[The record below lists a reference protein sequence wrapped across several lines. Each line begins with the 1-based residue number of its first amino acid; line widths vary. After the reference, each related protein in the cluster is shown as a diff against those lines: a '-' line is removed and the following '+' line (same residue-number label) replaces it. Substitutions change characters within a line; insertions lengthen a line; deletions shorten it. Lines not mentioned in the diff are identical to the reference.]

1 MITIISPAKLL
12 NFDRQNITEEFT
24 QPLFQDES
32 QLLIN
37 KLKKLSSKK
46 ISNLMGLS
54 KKLSDLNFERYQQ
67 WHLPFTAKNA
77 KQALFAFNGEVYNG
91 LKAETLKMDEVAVA
105 QDNLRILSGL
115 HGVLRPLDLIQPY
128 RLEMGTKIGA
138 RRAKTLYEYWSKKVT
153 NQLAKELPKDELVIN
168 LASNEYFK
176 VVDQAKLKRRIITP
190 VFKDEKNGKYKVLT
204 IYAKHARGMMARFII
219 QNKIRNP
226 EEIKAFDEK
235 GYVFNPN
242 LTNGDEWIF
251 TRG

>member
-1 MITIISPAKLL
+1 MFLK
-12 NFDRQNITEEFT
+12 
-24 QPLFQDES
+24 ES

-46 ISNLMGLS
+46 VSTLMNLS
-54 KKLSDLNFERYQQ
+54 KKLADLNVERYQL
-67 WHLPFTAKNA
+67 WNTPFTKENS
-77 KQALFAFNGEVYNG
+77 KQAFFAFNGEVYNG
-91 LKAETLKMDEVAVA
+91 LNAETLTKEDVEFA

-138 RRAKTLYEYWSKKVT
+138 GRAKTLYEYWTKKVT
-153 NQLAKELPKDELVIN
+153 AQLLDELPKDEALIN
-168 LASNEYFK
+168 LASNEYYK
-176 VVDQAKLKRRIITP
+176 VIDQTKFKRRIITP
-190 VFKDEKNGKYKVLT
+190 VFKDEKNGNYKVLT
-204 IYAKHARGMMARFII
+204 IYAKHARGMMTRFII
-219 QNKIRNP
+219 QNKIKNP

-242 LTNGDEWIF
+242 LTNGDEWVF

>member
-12 NFDRQNITEEFT
+12 NFDKQNITEEFT
-24 QPLFQDES
+24 QPVFQKES

-54 KKLSDLNFERYQQ
+54 KNLSDLNFERYQQ
-67 WHLPFTAKNA
+67 WHLPFTPENS

-91 LKAETLKMDEVAVA
+91 LKAESLTQNDVVFA

-138 RRAKTLYEYWSKKVT
+138 GRAKTLYAYWSKKVT
-153 NQLAKELPKDELVIN
+153 TQLLSELPKDEVLIN
-168 LASNEYFK
+168 MASNEYFK
-176 VVDQAKLKRRIITP
+176 VIDKEKFKHKIITP
-190 VFKDEKNGKYKVLT
+190 VFKDEKNGNYKVLT
-204 IYAKHARGMMARFII
+204 IYAKHARGMMTRFII
-219 QNKIRNP
+219 QNKITNP

-242 LTNGDEWIF
+242 LTNGDEWVF